1 MVLVGSSWLQV
12 FMLTPH
18 VGFLISQQAFTRGYL
33 ARSSFIRRKKIL
45 QRWQGTSNTCQP
57 PARQSLQPIHH
68 IQDPPKLA
76 RQSLPPTH
84 HYYHEHGGQLTFGEL
99 LPPAHPFSKQSAH
112 DGFNPTRQPAH
123 DIARKV
129 TKM

>member
-1 MVLVGSSWLQV
+1 MVLVDSNLLQV

-18 VGFLISQQAFTRGYL
+18 VGFLISQQALTRGYL

-57 PARQSLQPIHH
+57 IASQSLQPIHH

-76 RQSLPPTH
+76 RQSLPTTH
-84 HYYHEHGGQLTFGEL
+84 HYVHEHGGQLTFGEL
-99 LPPAHPFSKQSAH
+99 SPPAHPFSKQSAQ
-112 DGFNPTRQPAH
+112 DGFNPTRRQAH

-129 TKM
+129 AKM